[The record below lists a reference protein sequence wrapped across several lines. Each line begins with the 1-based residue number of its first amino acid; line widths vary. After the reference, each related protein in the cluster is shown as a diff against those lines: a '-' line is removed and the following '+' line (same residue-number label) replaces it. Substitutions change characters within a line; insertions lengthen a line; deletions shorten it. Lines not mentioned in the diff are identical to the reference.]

1 VGEPNPKAKSRGADD
16 LAIYMGE
23 VDQALH
29 DLTREDR
36 VTVLSV
42 VLRQERDAIERVEVC
57 DACAAEERGMTH
69 GEWQRMYEPR
79 DGDVPFEHT
88 CGQQ

>member
-1 VGEPNPKAKSRGADD
+1 VGEPNPKAKPRGADD
-16 LAIYMGE
+16 LAIYLTK

-36 VTVLSV
+36 ITVLSTA
-42 VLRQERDAIERVEVC
+42 LKLERDAIDRVVVC
-57 DACAAEERGMTH
+57 EACAAEERGLTH

-79 DGDVPFEHT
+79 EGDSPFEHT
-88 CGQQ
+88 CGRQ